1 MLKSSASQYP
11 CATKE
16 TNFKEH
22 SISKNIAFLFTMKST
37 VFVCDSHRKITPL
50 AFKLNLQICFFCKE
64 EVHEDLCKHIWKWRY
79 QRIALISQDGTYMN
93 LCGNTA
99 IQKKK
104 DYFIRWSKEDWR
116 ESDRGQEKELT
127 PIKADSHLVL
137 FKLYDQITTPSSLLT
152 SLVFLFECTFPLKC
166 VIRFK
171 RAFLGFWNVCGLQY
185 EYC

>member
-22 SISKNIAFLFTMKST
+22 SISKNIAFLSTMKSI
-37 VFVCDSHRKITPL
+37 VFVVCDSHIKITPL

-79 QRIALISQDGTYMN
+79 QWIALVSQDGRYIN
-93 LCGNTA
+93 LCGNVA

-104 DYFIRWSKEDWR
+104 DYLKQRRLEGERQRTGERVD
-116 ESDRGQEKELT
+116 
-127 PIKADSHLVL
+127 AD
-137 FKLYDQITTPSSLLT
+137 QNRQPSG
-152 SLVFLFECTFPLKC
+152 
-166 VIRFK
+166 II
-171 RAFLGFWNVCGLQY
+171 
-185 EYC
+185 